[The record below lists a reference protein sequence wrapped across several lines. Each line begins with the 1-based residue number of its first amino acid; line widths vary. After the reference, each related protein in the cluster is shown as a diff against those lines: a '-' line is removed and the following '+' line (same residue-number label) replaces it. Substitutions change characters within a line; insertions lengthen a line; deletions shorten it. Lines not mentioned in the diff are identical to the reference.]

1 LVPADFRG
9 FGSGHLSA
17 KGDSQLLGP
26 KADSE
31 DSNTPG
37 DGLGKDGLLG
47 PNWLCNMIPVGAPIG
62 THGHNEVKS
71 VKRGPVLMIFS
82 EKLGERISALA
93 QGTTNESGISI
104 LTISDEYSAHDHY
117 GRG

>member
-1 LVPADFRG
+1 LVPTDFRG
-9 FGSGHLSA
+9 FGPSDFSA
-17 KGDSQLLGP
+17 QGDSQLLSP
-26 KADSE
+26 EANSE
-31 DSNTPG
+31 DSDTPRY
-37 DGLGKDGLLG
+37 GLGKDGLLG

-71 VKRGPVLMIFS
+71 IKRGPVLVIFS
-82 EKLGERISALA
+82 KKLGERVPALA